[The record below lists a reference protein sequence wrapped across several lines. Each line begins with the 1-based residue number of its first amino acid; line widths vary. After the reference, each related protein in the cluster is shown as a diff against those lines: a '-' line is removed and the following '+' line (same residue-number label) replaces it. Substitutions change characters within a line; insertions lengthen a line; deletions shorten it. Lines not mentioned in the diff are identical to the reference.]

1 MSEKKTKTNS
11 PKPNTPSD
19 GKVLI
24 HSLVP
29 PTDKHPKAP
38 PRQKTKGK

>member
-1 MSEKKTKTNS
+1 MSEKETKTNS
-11 PKPNTPSD
+11 QKTNTPSD

-29 PTDKHPKAP
+29 PTSKHPKAP
-38 PRQKTKGK
+38 PRPKTKGK